1 MRTIDKKTAII
12 IHNLIR
18 YPIILIIS
26 PLFILELIGKLL
38 KHPLIK
44 LNKLWGGWIME
55 HFEIK
60 EKEEEQ

>member
-1 MRTIDKKTAII
+1 MRAIDKKTAII

-26 PLFILELIGKLL
+26 PFFILELISKLL

-44 LNKLWGGWIME
+44 LSELWGNWIIG

-60 EKEEEQ
+60 EKEE